1 MVLTRY
7 FEDGRVLAYDFKT
20 GKRLTRLMTLINPGN
35 GAAVIRAAVARDRQP
50 SSVQP
55 LEGFLMSTKRKESID
70 LFTHDEH
77 AMLSATPGRPV
88 TCIVRHARD
97 STETLALAHSFSA
110 PQLKWFRV
118 GSALNLFHAA

>member
-1 MVLTRY
+1 
-7 FEDGRVLAYDFKT
+7 
-20 GKRLTRLMTLINPGN
+20 
-35 GAAVIRAAVARDRQP
+35 
-50 SSVQP
+50 
-55 LEGFLMSTKRKESID
+55 MSTKRKESID